1 MPNNPDT
8 AAQVARL
15 REMAEEIRDSE
26 ARCLRFAAEAD
37 EDGNE
42 RSAGAYRLTASIQTN
57 RLTALSAAADAMERE
72 AGLVADSERL
82 TWMINESNS
91 AGGWIADHVWD
102 DATKLCAVDYDEAD
116 DVQKWVRAAID
127 AMRGPQ

>member
-1 MPNNPDT
+1 MVTEQNT

-15 REMAEEIRDSE
+15 REKANNVKASAKACRLKGYY
-26 ARCLRFAAEAD
+26 ALAD
-37 EDGNE
+37 EEQSWGE
-42 RSAGAYRLTASIQTN
+42 LF
-57 RLTALSAAADAMERE
+57 SAAADALERE